1 MILTH
6 IPKFLKGCEKM
17 KTILIAGAGHG
28 GLIAA
33 AKLADAGYDVT
44 VLEKGG
50 EGTLGHDWEDG
61 FSFSVLANALGIK
74 TEDLPSDFWRPR
86 GDGAFL
92 SPSKREKIVV
102 HYGPTG
108 QRVVWRKTLI
118 NMLLDHAV
126 KHGVEIRYGVKVYG
140 PAVENDRVEGVITS
154 EGKIDADLVIDAA
167 GAFSPVRTG
176 LPDLFGIEKM
186 PKNGDV
192 FYAHRGYYSKAY
204 EYQPDIGF
212 EVYLY
217 HEKEQGLSWFDTSSE
232 GCDVLIGRVFPL
244 TPEKV
249 EEQHELFRKDHP
261 WFGTELLHGGGYAI
275 IPVRRP
281 LPLMVANGYAAVGDS
296 AFMTTPMNGMGI
308 DLSLLAGGILA
319 DTVIKYNSSAAKDLW
334 KYNRAYHIL
343 YGANN
348 ARNHGLKGALLA
360 LPYEAID
367 FFFENGIIQSADLQ
381 GAGDNTSF
389 PVLMQKFM
397 RGMKHPRWFFTLL
410 GGLMK
415 GTAAAKLYR
424 KPPEEFSLSEILEWS
439 GKIESKDVEVEIR
452 NH

>member
-1 MILTH
+1 MKKILV
-6 IPKFLKGCEKM
+6 
-17 KTILIAGAGHG
+17 AGAGHG
-28 GLIAA
+28 GLVAA

-44 VLEKGG
+44 VLEARK

-61 FSFSVLANALGIK
+61 FSLGNLAKVLGI
-74 TEDLPSDFWRPR
+74 TVDDLPSDLWRPR
-86 GDGAFL
+86 GDGAFF
-92 SPSKREKIVV
+92 SPSKDTKIVV

-126 KHGVEIRYGVKVYG
+126 KHGVEIRYGVKVLG
-140 PAVENDRVEGVITS
+140 PAVENDRVTGVITS
-154 EGKIDADLVIDAA
+154 EGEVDADLVIDAA
-167 GAFSPVRTG
+167 GAFSPVRLG
-176 LPDLFGIEKM
+176 LPDEFGIDKM
-186 PKNGDV
+186 PKPGDV
-192 FYAHRGYYSKAY
+192 FYGHRGYYSKAY

-217 HEKEQGLSWFDTSSE
+217 HEKEQGLSWFDTSRE
-232 GCDVLIGRVFPL
+232 GCDVLVGRVFPL
-244 TPEKV
+244 SPEKV
-249 EEQHELFRKDHP
+249 EEQHALFRKDHP
-261 WFGTELLHGGGYAI
+261 WFGTELLHGGTFAI

-281 LPLMVANGYAAVGDS
+281 LTLMVADGYAAVGDS

-308 DLSLLAGGILA
+308 DLSLLAGGLLA
-319 DTVIKYNSSAAKDLW
+319 DTIIKHGSAQAKDLW

-367 FFFENGIIQSADLQ
+367 FFFENGIIQSADLE
-381 GAGDNTSF
+381 GAGDNTSL
-389 PVLMQKFM
+389 PVLIQKLI
-397 RGMKHPRWFFTLL
+397 RGMKHPKWFFTLL

-424 KPPEEFSLSEILEWS
+424 KPPEEFSLPEINEWS
-439 GKIESKDVEVEIR
+439 KKIESKDVQVEVR
-452 NH
+452 AH

>member
-1 MILTH
+1 MKKILV
-6 IPKFLKGCEKM
+6 
-17 KTILIAGAGHG
+17 AGAGHG
-28 GLIAA
+28 GLVAA
-33 AKLADAGYDVT
+33 AKLSDAGYDVT
-44 VLEKGG
+44 VLEKGE

-61 FSFSVLANALGIK
+61 FGLANLAKVLGIK
-74 TEDLPSDFWRPR
+74 TEELPSDFWRPR
-86 GDGAFL
+86 GDGAFF
-92 SPSKREKIVV
+92 SPSKRKIIVV

-118 NMLLDHAV
+118 SMLLAHAV
-126 KHGVEIRYGVKVYG
+126 NHGVRIEYGVEVLAPVVK
-140 PAVENDRVEGVITS
+140 NNRVTGLETS
-154 EGKIDADLVIDAA
+154 AGKYEADLVIDAA
-167 GAFSPVRTG
+167 GAFSPVRMN
-176 LPDLFGIEKM
+176 LPDSFCIEKT
-186 PKNGDV
+186 PKDGDV
-192 FYAHRGYYSKAY
+192 FYGHRGYYSKAY

-217 HEKEQGLSWFDTSSE
+217 HEREQGLSWFDTSRE

-244 TPEKV
+244 DDAKV
-249 EEQHELFRKDHP
+249 EEQHALFRKDHP
-261 WFGTELLHGGGYAI
+261 WFGNELLHGGYYAI

-281 LPLMVANGYAAVGDS
+281 LTLMVADGYAAVGDS

-319 DTVIKYNSSAAKDLW
+319 DTIIKYNSADAKNLW

-360 LPYEAID
+360 LPFEAID

-381 GAGDNTSF
+381 GAGDNTSL
-389 PVLMQKFM
+389 PVLLEKFI
-397 RGMKHPRWFFTLL
+397 RGMKHPKWFFTLL

-424 KPPEEFSLSEILEWS
+424 NPPEEFSLPEINAWSE
-439 GKIESKDVEVEIR
+439 KIGSKDVKVEVR
-452 NH
+452 AH